1 LRKTI
6 PVRVLQKPLD
16 DWRHVGF
23 ASQAAMEL
31 VGPTLLDL
39 NDSNESNDSFTSN
52 DSQAKAHGSFK
63 SRRCTSI
70 PVNPAM
76 LQAVETRNRDMEA
89 LLIEAMAKQAE
100 VMAAGR
106 QTKLPAEKRWQRRQ
120 RCLSM
125 GDGALEVAV
134 SLTRLWAKS
143 GTADDLFRPENNEV
157 GFVEPT
163 SKEMV
168 VEILCRHDAAEI
180 EERLKRLS
188 YRQREFT
195 PTHAVSPRLG
205 VVKQGR
211 KQGTE
216 FLECEEPLTPD
227 TQSPMKATALPYRA
241 AKPFQHL
248 PKAQEAMMRYAARI
262 RTKREK
268 TLAWLGLS

>member
-1 LRKTI
+1 
-6 PVRVLQKPLD
+6 
-16 DWRHVGF
+16 
-23 ASQAAMEL
+23 MEL
-31 VGPTLLDL
+31 VGPTLLPGTQASLREAERPMDL
-39 NDSNESNDSFTSN
+39 NDSFKSNDSF
-52 DSQAKAHGSFK
+52 QAKVHDSFK
-63 SRRCTSI
+63 SRRCIAI

-76 LQAVETRNRDMEA
+76 LQAIETRNRDMEG

-100 VMAAGR
+100 VMAEGR
-106 QTKLPAEKRWQRRQ
+106 QNKVPAEKRWQRRQ

-134 SLTRLWAKS
+134 SLTKLWAKS
-143 GTADDLFRPENNEV
+143 GTADDLFRPENNET

-180 EERLKRLS
+180 ELRLKRLS
-188 YRQREFT
+188 HRQREFT

-211 KQGTE
+211 MQDTKFFQ
-216 FLECEEPLTPD
+216 CEEPLTPD
-227 TQSPMKATALPYRA
+227 TQSAIRA
-241 AKPFQHL
+241 APLPRATKPFQHL
-248 PKAQEAMMRYAARI
+248 PKAREAMVRYAARI

-268 TLAWLGLS
+268 TQAWLGLS